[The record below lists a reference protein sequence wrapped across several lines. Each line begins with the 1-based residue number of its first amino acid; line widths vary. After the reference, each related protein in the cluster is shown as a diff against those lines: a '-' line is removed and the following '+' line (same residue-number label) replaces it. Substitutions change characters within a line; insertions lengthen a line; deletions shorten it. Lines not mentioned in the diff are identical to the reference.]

1 LKFRIYY
8 VIKIL
13 NLFRY
18 ITMPVLEA
26 VPGTPQ
32 SDSLDSGDTHD
43 CGHNDG
49 NDNHNHGNSQSVL
62 GNQEDHMKYE
72 RYRLDSFMS
81 WPLHQNVDKNDLAR
95 HGFYYI
101 GDGTDD
107 RVQCAFCKIILKKWE
122 NGDVV
127 EVEHK
132 NFAPRCP
139 FVCDPAYLGN
149 YPGAYRQLPSNNVHH
164 RGPLHREYSDR
175 ELRLKSFYNWPQNQ
189 RPTPGELANA
199 GFFYLGKYEFSI
211 MMLTN
216 IVFLSVEAT
225 SYLVKESL
233 VQ

>member
-1 LKFRIYY
+1 
-8 VIKIL
+8 
-13 NLFRY
+13 
-18 ITMPVLEA
+18 MPVLEA

-32 SDSLDSGDTHD
+32 TDSLDSGDTHD
-43 CGHNDG
+43 CGHNHG

-72 RYRLDSFMS
+72 RYRLESFMS
-81 WPLHQNVDKNDLAR
+81 WPLYQNVDKNDLAR

-122 NGDVV
+122 SGDVV
-127 EVEHK
+127 KDEHR